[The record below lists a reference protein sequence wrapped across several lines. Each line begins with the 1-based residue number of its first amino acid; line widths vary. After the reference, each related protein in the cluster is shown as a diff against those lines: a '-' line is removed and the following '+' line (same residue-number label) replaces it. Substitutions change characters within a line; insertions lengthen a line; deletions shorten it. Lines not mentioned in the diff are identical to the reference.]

1 MSASGAASTLP
12 AGLEQAFLLAAG
24 ELGMCTSAWLFCD
37 EVEAHGGPPA
47 LEALREALGARFPV
61 LDAVVGARLEGL
73 AGPTV
78 DVERVLGALE
88 GARRVVLVGVEA
100 LFLDAL
106 VARLSGVE
114 LFLLQHSVFQ
124 PDWPRVLANFGGRV
138 RGVALGDFQ
147 RHAGAS
153 SALVTFVYGASSGAG
168 EGAPSATCHVLPAWV
183 RVSGDDVRTQFRSLV
198 GWDVLRRPYFV
209 YPRWLVEVSAE
220 TFTEVITS

>member
-1 MSASGAASTLP
+1 MSEPDAAWALP
-12 AGLEQAFLLAAG
+12 RGLEQAFLLAAG

-37 EVEAHGGPPA
+37 EVEAHGGEAA

-61 LDAVVGARLEGL
+61 LDAVVSAKLEG
-73 AGPTV
+73 ASGPLV
-78 DVERVLGALE
+78 DVERVLDALS

-100 LFLDAL
+100 VFLDAL
-106 VARLSGVE
+106 VARLAGVE

-124 PDWPRVLANFGGRV
+124 PDWQRVLANFGGRV

-153 SALVTFVYGASSGAG
+153 SALVTFVYGASPGAAAR
-168 EGAPSATCHVLPAWV
+168 APSATCHVLPAWV

-198 GWDVLRRPYFV
+198 GWDVLRRPFFV
-209 YPRWLVEVSAE
+209 YPRWLVEVSAQA
-220 TFTEVITS
+220 FTEVVTT